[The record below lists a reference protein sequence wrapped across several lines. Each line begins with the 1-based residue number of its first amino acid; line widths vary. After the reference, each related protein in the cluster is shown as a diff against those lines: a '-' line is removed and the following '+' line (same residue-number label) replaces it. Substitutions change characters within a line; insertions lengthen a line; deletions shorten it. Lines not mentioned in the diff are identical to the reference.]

1 MHITDEAR
9 LREIVGEPA
18 AVVRDKVRPTLS
30 DIDRA
35 WLAASP
41 VVFLATSD
49 DHGRVDVSPKG
60 DPAGKVVHIVDDTR
74 IAIPERLGNRRV
86 DGYLNI
92 LRNPHAG
99 TIFVVPGRNDTLRVN
114 GAARIVDDADYFDAL
129 AVTGK
134 RPILAVE
141 IDVDEVFYHCSKA
154 FLRAD
159 LWKPE
164 SWTPRTLPSVAAI
177 TRMVM
182 PELDVP
188 LVDDRE
194 TDEQYRKYLY

>member
-49 DHGRVDVSPKG
+49 ADGRVDVSPKG

-74 IAIPERLGNRRV
+74 IAIPERPGNRRV

-114 GAARIVDDADYFDAL
+114 GTARIVDDADYFDAL
-129 AVTGK
+129 AVKGK

-154 FLRAD
+154 FLRAG